1 MRGRRR
7 SREYASSRAA
17 VTMRWAGDSVGRRA
31 CKSRKKQPRVCV
43 RVRVVRSLARRGPSR
58 SRSQSRSERAL
69 DATLGGDQTS
79 GSSLVTDLI
88 ERGVVELQ
96 ARARWDNNQMEQ

>member
-1 MRGRRR
+1 
-7 SREYASSRAA
+7 
-17 VTMRWAGDSVGRRA
+17 MRWANDSVGRRA

-43 RVRVVRSLARRGPSR
+43 RVCVCVRVRVVRSLARRGSR
-58 SRSQSRSERAL
+58 SKSQSRSERAL
-69 DATLGGDQTS
+69 DATLGGDQAS
-79 GSSLVTDLI
+79 GSSLVTDLV